1 MAAEAKAKGEDIDT
15 VPATER
21 KMIEGDNEEN
31 PEKDEKKVWGDNPLY
46 DSTESH
52 YFGYNSPRPSDAESL
67 ESGEEE
73 KEGSEQEY
81 ERASRKRAR
90 NRGCV

>member
-1 MAAEAKAKGEDIDT
+1 MASEAKDKGEDIDT

-21 KMIEGDNEEN
+21 KMIEGKDDMDN

-52 YFGYNSPRPSDAESL
+52 YFGYNTPPPSDAESL
-67 ESGEEE
+67 ESGEE
-73 KEGSEQEY
+73 
-81 ERASRKRAR
+81 
-90 NRGCV
+90 